1 MFQTQTNTV
10 LSLLTQNVD
19 KWTSVKSF
27 VNRLCSDLPWQ
38 AE

>member
-1 MFQTQTNTV
+1 
-10 LSLLTQNVD
+10 LTPNVD